1 MMAHAQQ
8 NHCDYW
14 SKAFEKPQTIQP
26 ITLTQQGHIT
36 EERDQIDIE
45 DRRPRAA
52 VTTKYQEDPCGS
64 HEPRQ
69 TQQKSNLQRLQTM

>member
-1 MMAHAQQ
+1 MVIFPLAI
-8 NHCDYW
+8 D
-14 SKAFEKPQTIQP
+14 QTIAQMWSN
-26 ITLTQQGHIT
+26 GARGGDIT
-36 EERDQIDIE
+36 EERDQTDIE

-64 HEPRQ
+64 QEPRQ